1 MIEAKKFPQVQLE
14 HFSKSYG
21 YGKKKALACNDI
33 SLSFCAGMV
42 TGLLG
47 PNGAGKTTILK
58 ALCGV
63 HYPDE
68 GSIKICFENE
78 QTDDEKLIRSN
89 TGFVPETPLLD
100 RNLTVKETLF
110 SSAELFGLSHNQAEQ
125 SVSNAVELCSLT
137 EVYFQKVGTLSK
149 GYMQRTSFAK
159 ALSHNPCVL
168 ILDEFSGGLDPAQI
182 VQMREV
188 IKRLADTKAIIL
200 STHHIDEATA
210 LCENV
215 YILSHGEIVSS
226 GTIDEVTN
234 AAKAHTLEQA
244 FLSLTSGAK

>member
-1 MIEAKKFPQVQLE
+1 MNMESTQEETSLPKIVLSN
-14 HFSKSYG
+14 FSKTYG
-21 YGKKKALACNDI
+21 FGKKKVLACSGI
-33 SLSFCAGMV
+33 SVTFCRGMV

-110 SSAELFGLSHNQAEQ
+110 SSAE
-125 SVSNAVELCSLT
+125 
-137 EVYFQKVGTLSK
+137 
-149 GYMQRTSFAK
+149 R
-159 ALSHNPCVL
+159 
-168 ILDEFSGGLDPAQI
+168 
-182 VQMREV
+182 
-188 IKRLADTKAIIL
+188 
-200 STHHIDEATA
+200 
-210 LCENV
+210 
-215 YILSHGEIVSS
+215 
-226 GTIDEVTN
+226 
-234 AAKAHTLEQA
+234 
-244 FLSLTSGAK
+244 